1 MSYFSEFPNV
11 AYKFGDE
18 PTSTLTP
25 NLLAYAD
32 ILDDIKDN
40 IDFYQN
46 YVIQDER
53 PDQLSYK
60 LYDDPSFYWTFFN
73 MNDNLRRQGWPLSR
87 IGVEETAKK
96 VFKNTTVTTRGTI
109 NADFGVGVTV
119 SGVTSGQSGTVV
131 RRNLDLGQIIVDGTV
146 NFING
151 ELLKCQVTGS
161 EVVIQ
166 SAVPEY
172 NSVKHYVNGDGE
184 MTDIDPT
191 QGPGS
196 EVTPVTYLDFYD
208 DENEKLRTIKVIK
221 PEAMNSVISVFN
233 EAIRA
238 V

>member
-1 MSYFSEFPNV
+1 MSYFTEFPNV
-11 AYKFGDE
+11 AYKFGNE
-18 PTSTLTP
+18 TTSTITP

-32 ILDDIKDN
+32 IIDDIKDN

-46 YVIQDER
+46 YVINDER

-60 LYDDPSFYWTFFN
+60 LYDDPSFYWTFFV

-87 IGVEETAKK
+87 IEVENTAKK
-96 VFKNTTVTTRGTI
+96 IFKNTTVTTLGTI
-109 NADFGVGVTV
+109 NAAFAVGIEV
-119 SGVTSGQSGTVV
+119 SGVTSGESGTVV
-131 RRNLDLGQIIVDGTV
+131 RRNLDLGQIIVEGTL
-146 NFING
+146 NFQTG

-166 SAVPEY
+166 GATQEY
-172 NSVKHYVNGDGE
+172 NSVKHYLDSDEIV
-184 MTDIDPT
+184 DIDPT

-196 EVTPVTYLDFYD
+196 ELTAVSYLDFYD